1 MEENNQSSNNQ
12 THFLVTLS
20 AAVFF
25 GALAGAVSSG
35 VLAATFLSPE
45 ALNMQDFSTRLF
57 DNKGVVE
64 SQKNGDDDRRMVE
77 LIEEESATI
86 DVVEAVTPTVVSVV
100 VKKRPADLVERDLR
114 TGPFDTFVRPPREQL
129 REGREFIE
137 VGGGTGFFVSEDG
150 LIATNKHV
158 VSDPRATYTVVTNK
172 GEELDVEVVARDAF
186 LDIAVLD
193 VEGGG
198 YPVADLGDSDEID
211 IGQTAIAIG
220 NSLSEFR
227 NTVTKGVISGI
238 NRRIV
243 AGGAGNSEVIER
255 AIQTDAAINPGNS
268 GGPLINL
275 LGRVVGVNTAISQQA
290 EAIGFAI
297 PINDVK
303 EIVEDVQMYGRII
316 RPWLGVR
323 YVILNAD
330 IAQREGLN
338 RERGAYIVGSAG
350 QVPVFPGS
358 PADEAGLQS
367 GDVILSVD
375 GTAIDREHSL
385 AQLISEYEPGETA
398 ILNVARGEEAFET
411 EVTLAEL
418 DPQEIQ

>member
-1 MEENNQSSNNQ
+1 MEENKQSSNSQ
-12 THFLVTLS
+12 TRFLVTLS

-35 VLAATFLSPE
+35 VLAATFLGPE

-64 SQKNGDDDRRMVE
+64 SQKNIDDDRRMVE

-86 DVVEAVTPTVVSVV
+86 DVVEEVTPTVVSVV

-114 TGPFDTFVRPPREQL
+114 MGPFDTFVRPPREQL

-158 VSDPRATYTVVTNK
+158 VNDPRATYTVVTNEGK
-172 GEELDVEVVARDAF
+172 ELDAEVVARDAF

-193 VEGGG
+193 VEGNG

-275 LGRVVGVNTAISQQA
+275 LGQVVGVNTAISQQA

-303 EIVEDVQMYGRII
+303 EIVEDVQTHGRII

-338 RERGAYIVGSAG
+338 REQGAYIVGSAG

-358 PADEAGLQS
+358 PADKAGLQS

-398 ILNVARGEEAFET
+398 TLNVARGEEAFET
-411 EVTLAEL
+411 EVILAEL

>member
-1 MEENNQSSNNQ
+1 MEKNEQNSNNQ
-12 THFLVTLS
+12 TKFLVTLA

-25 GALAGAVSSG
+25 GAVAGAVSSG
-35 VLAATFLSPE
+35 VLAATLLGPE
-45 ALNMQDFSTRLF
+45 AVNVDDLATRIF
-57 DNKGVVE
+57 DNRGLVE
-64 SQKNGDDDRRMVE
+64 APEDSPDDQRIVE

-86 DVVEAVTPTVVSVV
+86 DVVEKVTPTVVSVV
-100 VKKRPADLVERDLR
+100 VKKRPADLVERDFSI
-114 TGPFDTFVRPPREQL
+114 GPFDTFVRPPQEQL

-158 VSDPRATYTVVTNK
+158 VSDPRATYSVVTND
-172 GEELDVEVVARDAF
+172 GDELEAEVVARDAF

-193 VEGGG
+193 VEGNG
-198 YPVADLGDSDEID
+198 YPVADLGDSNEID

-227 NTVTKGVISGI
+227 NTVTKGVVSGM

-243 AGGAGNSEVIER
+243 AGGPGNSEVIER

-275 LGRVVGVNTAISQQA
+275 LGKVVGVNTAISQQA

-303 EIVEDVQMYGRII
+303 EIVDDVQQHGRII

-323 YVILNAD
+323 YVILSPDVAE
-330 IAQREGLN
+330 REGLE
-338 RERGAYIVGSAG
+338 REQGAYIVGSAG
-350 QVPVFPGS
+350 QVPVFPDS
-358 PADEAGLQS
+358 PADKAGLQS
-367 GDVILSVD
+367 GDIILSVD
-375 GTAIDREHSL
+375 GIQIDQAHSL
-385 AQLISEYEPGETA
+385 AQLISEFDPGETA
-398 ILNVARGEEAFET
+398 TLKVARGDEVFET